1 MASSKLRA
9 HFERLA
15 ESADIRIDG
24 DRPWDIRVH
33 DERLFQRVLSHGTL
47 GLGEGYMDGWWDCDQ
62 LDELVRRAQTS
73 DLPRKLL
80 SPTTVLRVAQAK
92 VMNLQSSRRAFQIG
106 ERHYDIGNDLY
117 RRMLDGRMI
126 YSCGYWRDADTLD
139 AAQEAKLIL
148 IANKLGLEPGMRV
161 LDIGCGW
168 GGAAQFFAEKFGC
181 EMVGITVS
189 REQASLARERCAGL
203 PVEIRL
209 QDYRELDEPFDRVYS
224 IGMFEHVGVKN
235 YKTYMDVVRRCLRD
249 AESLSLLH
257 TIGAL
262 RTRHQT
268 DPWIERYIFPNS
280 MLPSIPAALHTADLT
295 RRRRTARDRRPAQ
308 LRRLLR
314 PDADGLEEQRRRP
327 LGRALRPVRRP
338 LQAHV
343 GLVPALIG
351 REFPR
356 PQAPALAV
364 RHVARRHPRR
374 LPRRAHPLTPA
385 GQALRHTG
393 QRRTKRSFCV
403 HVGDPRRS

>member
-1 MASSKLRA
+1 MATSKLRA

-24 DRPWDIRVH
+24 DRPWDIQIH
-33 DERLFQRVLSHGTL
+33 DERLFQRVLAHGTL
-47 GLGEGYMDGWWDCDQ
+47 GLGEGYMDGWWDCAQ
-62 LDELVRRAQTS
+62 LDELVHRAQTS

-80 SPTTVLRVAQAK
+80 SPTTLLRVAQAK

-126 YSCGYWRDADTLD
+126 YSCGYWREAGTLD

-148 IANKLGLEPGMRV
+148 IANKLGLEPGMKV
-161 LDIGCGW
+161 LDVGCGW

-189 REQASLARERCAGL
+189 REQASLARERCTGL

-249 AESLSLLH
+249 ADGLSLLH

-280 MLPSIPAALHTADLT
+280 MLPSIPQISHAAEGKLVIEDLHNFGAYYDPTLMAWKSNVDAHWHELAD
-295 RRRRTARDRRPAQ
+295 RYDRRFKRMWDWYLLSSAGSFRARKLQ
-308 LRRLLR
+308 LWQFVMSR
-314 PDADGLEEQRRRP
+314 DGLA
-327 LGRALRPVRRP
+327 GGYHADNVR
-338 LQAHV
+338 
-343 GLVPALIG
+343 
-351 REFPR
+351 
-356 PQAPALAV
+356 
-364 RHVARRHPRR
+364 
-374 LPRRAHPLTPA
+374 
-385 GQALRHTG
+385 
-393 QRRTKRSFCV
+393 
-403 HVGDPRRS
+403 